1 MHRGV
6 ETCTIIL
13 LMQKKKS
20 EAIYVFASGSNVS
33 GVFFLIFH
41 KFSTKGLPFCMGK
54 FIHIGDAHLRSH
66 IWSNIPSI
74 CGDAST
80 AISKVKTHAVT
91 NGVDTLIL
99 SGDVFHSAKPT
110 SSDVSMLMDLAS
122 VFETV
127 LYVEGNHEK
136 TDPPWLASLN
146 DDKFVHLS
154 SKGYYK
160 HGCSF
165 YGIDYVRSRDEMLS
179 KLSEVSSSLLD
190 EYNQTTAHVL
200 VMHAGF
206 QHMIN
211 FEGASVV
218 SASDIPDHIDQV
230 LVGHIHKRKTHGK
243 IHSPGPLF
251 PQNWEEVGPCYVDL
265 IESSDGVVSIT
276 PIDVTVREYYTF
288 DIADIPEHIPDKSEL
303 PAVVR
308 VMTSNP
314 RDVIPSI
321 EGCIVI
327 PKVVGIVK
335 EAGTD
340 IAVSSKTIEEAI
352 MEEYTD
358 PENGALMYELYKS
371 DDPREV
377 INRLFNT
384 HNIERRKLC

>member
-1 MHRGV
+1 
-6 ETCTIIL
+6 
-13 LMQKKKS
+13 
-20 EAIYVFASGSNVS
+20 
-33 GVFFLIFH
+33 
-41 KFSTKGLPFCMGK
+41 MGK

-74 CGDAST
+74 NGDASM
-80 AISKVKTHAVT
+80 AISKVKAHAVD

-110 SSDVSMLMDLAS
+110 SSDVSMLMNLAS
-122 VFETV
+122 VFDTV

-136 TDPPWLASLN
+136 SDPPWLASL
-146 DDKFVHLS
+146 DDSKFIHLD

-179 KLSEVSSSLLD
+179 RLSEISSTSS
-190 EYNQTTAHVL
+190 EEREPSTVNIL

-218 SASDIPDHIDQV
+218 SASDIPGSIDQV

-251 PQNWEEVGPCYVDL
+251 PQNWEEVVPCYVDL
-265 IESSDGVVSIT
+265 IEPSDGVVNIT
-276 PIDVTVREYYTF
+276 PLDVTVREYHTF
-288 DIADIPEHIPDKSEL
+288 DISDIPEYIPNKSEL

-308 VMTSNP
+308 VTTSNP

-321 EGCIVI
+321 EGCIVL
-327 PKVVGIVK
+327 PKVVSMVK
-335 EAGTD
+335 ESSTE

-352 MEEYTD
+352 MEEYED
-358 PENGALMYELYKS
+358 PENGSLMYELYKS
-371 DDPREV
+371 EDPKEV
-377 INRLFNT
+377 LNRLLNS